1 MKSILKKIILI
12 LLILL
17 AVLACYLFVGKTP
30 EAEQITWGIDFSQKH
45 ARDLGLDWKE
55 VYLAYLEDLNAKEI
69 KLSTAWD
76 LLEPEKGSYNFAD
89 LDWQVDQAEKYGAK
103 VILVIGM
110 RTPRWPECHLPEWT
124 KDLPKQEL
132 QQSVLELLE
141 NAVLRYG
148 SSAGRP
154 GNQKSSTIWAWQV
167 ENEPLLVFGQC
178 PKRDKDFLKKEV
190 DLVKNL
196 DPLKRPIIVS
206 DSGEWSLWLKIADVG
221 DILGSTLYRRVWM
234 APLNMYIDY
243 YFPPIYYHRKAEIIR
258 KFFNKE
264 VIVVELQAEPWGPE
278 LLYDISLEEQQKSMT
293 LARFSDNIEFA
304 RKTGLDTFYLWG
316 GEWWYWLKEK
326 QGNDSFWQEAKKIF
340 QQTN

>member
-1 MKSILKKIILI
+1 MFKSKIKMIFLPFIIL
-12 LLILL
+12 
-17 AVLACYLFVGKTP
+17 AVICFAYLFVGKTP
-30 EAEQITWGIDFSQKH
+30 EAEQITWGVDFSQKH

-55 VYLAYLEDLNAKEI
+55 VYLAYLEDLKVKQI

-76 LLEPEKGSYNFAD
+76 LLEKERGEYSFSD
-89 LDWQVDQAEKYGAK
+89 LDWQIEQAEKYGAK

-110 RTPRWPECHLPEWT
+110 RTPRWPECHFPGWAR
-124 KDLPKQEL
+124 DLPKQEL
-132 QQSVLELLE
+132 QQSVLKLLE
-141 NAVLRYG
+141 NAVLRY
-148 SSAGRP
+148 
-154 GNQKSSTIWAWQV
+154 QKSPNIWAWQV

-178 PKRDKDFLKKEV
+178 PKRDKDFLKKEI
-190 DLVKNL
+190 DLVKSL

-206 DSGEWSLWLKIADVG
+206 DSGEWSLWLRIADVG

-234 APLNMYIDY
+234 DKFNMYTSY
-243 YFPPIYYHRKAEIIR
+243 YFPPIYYHRKAEIIK

-264 VIVVELQAEPWGPE
+264 VIVVELQAEPWGPK

-304 RKTGLDTFYLWG
+304 RRTGLDTFYLWG

-326 QGNDSFWQEAKKIF
+326 QGDDSFWNKAKDIL
-340 QQTN
+340 TNN

>member
-1 MKSILKKIILI
+1 MKKSVLKKMLNFFIFS
-12 LLILL
+12 LL
-17 AVLACYLFVGKTP
+17 ALVVALACYLFVGKTP
-30 EAEQITWGIDFSQKH
+30 EAEQITWGVDFSQKH

-55 VYLAYLEDLNAKEI
+55 VYLAYLEDLKVKQI

-76 LLEPEKGSYNFAD
+76 LLEKERGEYSFSD
-89 LDWQVDQAEKYGAK
+89 LDWQIEQAEKYGTK
-103 VILVIGM
+103 VVLVIGM
-110 RTPRWPECHLPEWT
+110 KTPRWPECHFPDWA
-124 KDLPKQEL
+124 KDLPRQEL
-132 QQSVLELLE
+132 QQSVLKLLE
-141 NAVLRYG
+141 NAVLRY
-148 SSAGRP
+148 
-154 GNQKSSTIWAWQV
+154 QKNPSIWAWQI
-167 ENEPLLVFGQC
+167 ENEPLLTFGQC
-178 PKRDKDFLKKEV
+178 PKGDKDFLKKEV
-190 DLVKNL
+190 ELVKSL

-206 DSGEWSLWLKIADVG
+206 DSGEWSLWLNIADVG
-221 DILGSTLYRRVWM
+221 DIIGTTLYRRVWM
-234 APLNMYIDY
+234 DKLNIYTSY

-326 QGNDSFWQEAKKIF
+326 QGDDSFWNKAKDIL
-340 QQTN
+340 TNH